1 MNEDENA
8 FAYCNYEGYI
18 FKVNLL
24 NEATKDKQITAIV
37 PYNIAN
43 TISSLKSIYGR
54 TKIEVKLVNNEAL
67 SSLTD
72 VHIKIKEL
80 EGPPQMTKA

>member
-1 MNEDENA
+1 M
-8 FAYCNYEGYI
+8 
-18 FKVNLL
+18 
-24 NEATKDKQITAIV
+24 DKQITAIV

-43 TISSLKSIYGR
+43 TISSLKRIYGK

-67 SSLTD
+67 FSLTD